1 MRWLDLLKLRLRTLV
16 LREQAEAD
24 LRREMEFHLQEQIA
38 ENRAKGMSAEEAR
51 YAALRA
57 IGGIAQIQEQCRDQR
72 GLHWLETTIQ
82 DVRYSLRSLRKSPA
96 FTLVAILSLALGTGA
111 NTAIFSLIDS
121 ILLNSLP
128 VKDPQQLVFVRTNR
142 TKVGNFMVS
151 TTMRNRDVDQMEQ
164 QARLFD
170 GIASYNDFE
179 RANVSVRGHA
189 ELAHA
194 EFVSGTYF
202 SVLGVPARIGRTLVP
217 EDDRPTGSSAP
228 AAWPAVIS
236 DGYWRRRFGGE
247 AGVIGQP
254 IAVNTIPFVIV
265 GVMPRDFNGLSVEE
279 RPDVVMPLMMHDQ
292 VVTGSASAG
301 FPGPNGRAGE
311 VLARLQGTIPQSKAA
326 AELTVIFHQ
335 TELAQGNLSTTDREK
350 IARQFIEFDSAARGS
365 SMLRQRFSDPLR
377 ALMAAVALVMLIAC
391 ANIASL
397 LLAKSSARQKE
408 IAVRLSLGSS
418 RRRIIRQ
425 LLTESLILSV
435 SGCTF
440 GLGFAMVARKVTLE
454 LGHGAGAGLSMHWDL
469 RLLIFLATICILNA
483 LLFGLIPALR
493 ATKVD
498 PNTVL
503 KSAQA
508 TQYSARLP
516 FGRVLVGA
524 QLAISLVLVAGA
536 ALLLG
541 TLRNLY
547 QVDLGFNSENLLMA
561 TMDPRLAGFDDMRT
575 ETVYK
580 QVLEDVK
587 RLPSVDSATLT
598 NNRFLSGRALLSAAK
613 VVGYVPEKGED
624 LSNSWIVTY
633 GVGPHFFETLRLP
646 LAEGRDF
653 SEADKEGAPPVVV
666 INEAMAKHYFRDK
679 DPIGQK
685 IDLGRPGRRGS
696 ATKTAE
702 IVGVARDAHYFD
714 IQDEKQEAIFTPLM
728 QVQIGEFGSEETLVA
743 RTNGDPTRIA
753 NDVRAVVRQI
763 DSNLPLFDI
772 TTMKE
777 QFSDDLST
785 SRLMATLS
793 SFFGLLA
800 LALSA
805 IGLYGVLAYSVT
817 RRTAEIG
824 IRMALGADRGSILKM
839 ILGETTWV
847 VATGIVV
854 GLGLAWTT
862 SRLIKSLLYGLTGH
876 DVRVLAISSAILAL
890 VALFAVAL
898 PARRAVH
905 VDPMVALRYE

>member
-1 MRWLDLLKLRLRTLV
+1 MRWLDRLKLRLRTLFRHGRV
-16 LREQAEAD
+16 ERE
-24 LRREMEFHLQEQIA
+24 LSRELEFHLQEQIA
-38 ENRAKGMSAEEAR
+38 ENLANGMPAAEAR
-51 YAALRA
+51 CSALRT
-57 IGGIAQIQEQCRDQR
+57 IGGVAQIQEQCRDQR

-96 FTLVAILSLALGTGA
+96 FALVAILSLALGTGA

-142 TKVGNFMVS
+142 TKVGNFMLS
-151 TTMRNRDVDQMEQ
+151 TTLFNRDVEQMER

-170 GIASYNDFE
+170 GIASYDDFD
-179 RANVSVRGHA
+179 RANVSIRGHA
-189 ELAHA
+189 ELARA

-202 SVLGVPARIGRTLVP
+202 SVLGVPAQIGRTLVP
-217 EDDRPTGSSAP
+217 EDDLPSGNSTAG
-228 AAWPAVIS
+228 WPAVIS

-247 AGVIGQP
+247 AGVIGQT
-254 IAVNTIPFVIV
+254 IAVNTIPFLIV
-265 GVMPRDFNGLSVEE
+265 GVMPRDFDGLSVEQ

-292 VVTGSASAG
+292 VISGSASAG
-301 FPGPNGRAGE
+301 FPGPTDPAGE
-311 VLARLQGTIPQSKAA
+311 VVARLQPAIPQSKAA
-326 AELTVIFHQ
+326 AELTLIYQQ

-350 IARQFIEFDSAARGS
+350 IAKQFIEFDSAARGS
-365 SMLRQRFSDPLR
+365 SMLRQRFSDPLW
-377 ALMAAVALVMLIAC
+377 ALMAAVALVMLLAC
-391 ANIASL
+391 ANIAGL
-397 LLAKSSARQKE
+397 LLAKASTRQKE

-418 RRRIIRQ
+418 RRRLIRQ
-425 LLTESLILSV
+425 LLTESLILSFF
-435 SGCTF
+435 GCAA
-440 GLGFAMVARKVTLE
+440 GAGFAIIARKVTLE
-454 LGHGAGAGLSMHWDL
+454 LGHGSAAGLSLHWDI
-469 RLLIFLATICILNA
+469 RLLIFLAAVCVLNA
-483 LLFGLIPALR
+483 LMFGLIPAWR
-493 ATKVD
+493 AAKVD

-536 ALLLG
+536 ALFIG

-547 QVDLGFNSENLLMA
+547 QVDLGFDSENLLMG
-561 TMDPRLAGFDDMRT
+561 TMDPRLAGLNEARVAN
-575 ETVYK
+575 VYQ

-587 RLPSVDSATLT
+587 RLPSIDSVTLM
-598 NNRFLSGRALLSAAK
+598 NNRLFSGRAHLSSAK
-613 VVGYVPEKGED
+613 VVGYVPEKGENP
-624 LSNSWIVTY
+624 SNSFIVTY
-633 GVGPHFFETLRLP
+633 GVGPHFFETLRMP
-646 LAEGRDF
+646 LGEGRDF
-653 SEADKEGAPPVVV
+653 SEADKEGAPAVVV

-685 IDLGRPGRRGS
+685 VTFGS

-702 IVGVARDAHYFD
+702 IVGVARNAHYFAVY
-714 IQDEKQEAIFTPLM
+714 DEKQEVIFTPLL
-728 QVQIGEFGSEETLVA
+728 QSQIAEFGSEETIIA
-743 RTNGDPTRIA
+743 RTKTDPERNA
-753 NDVRAVVRQI
+753 NDVRSVVRRI
-763 DSNLPLFDI
+763 DSNLPLFDV

-777 QFSDDLST
+777 QVAGDLST
-785 SRLMATLS
+785 PRLMATLS

-805 IGLYGVLAYSVT
+805 IGLYGVLAYGVT

-824 IRMALGADRGSILKM
+824 IRMALGADRASILKM
-839 ILGETTWV
+839 IVGETTWV
-847 VATGIVV
+847 VATGIVA

-862 SRLIKSLLYGLTGH
+862 SRLIQSLLYGLTGH
-876 DVRVLAISSAILAL
+876 DVRVLTVSSAILAAVAL
-890 VALFAVAL
+890 VAAAL